1 MRADVDDHTVRAPG
15 LRWLMI
21 AGLLL
26 VAGLAHAA
34 PDPREM
40 TAREAYAA
48 GRYQDA
54 LDIFVKLYAEKLHP
68 NYLRNIGRCY
78 QNMGDP
84 DRAIISFRDYL
95 RKKKEITPEERA
107 EVEGFIAEMEALKK
121 RRSGVPASSSGDTP
135 PPTSSITPLPT
146 APEPKSGGAAPEV
159 LVSQPARPAEES
171 SPVYMRWWFWTIVG
185 AAAVGAGIGIAAATG
200 AFTTTKNAD
209 CVSGYTCK

>member
-1 MRADVDDHTVRAPG
+1 VNYRR
-15 LRWLMI
+15 
-21 AGLLL
+21 GLLAWVTAVAL
-26 VAGLAHAA
+26 VLGATRAGADG
-34 PDPREM
+34 DPREVK
-40 TAREAYAA
+40 AREDFAA
-48 GRYQDA
+48 GRYQQA
-54 LDIFVKLYAEKLHP
+54 LDAFAKLYAETVHP
-68 NYLRNIGRCY
+68 TYLRNIGRCY

-159 LVSQPARPAEES
+159 LVSQPARLAEES

>member
-1 MRADVDDHTVRAPG
+1 MNYRR
-15 LRWLMI
+15 
-21 AGLLL
+21 GLLAWVTAVAL
-26 VAGLAHAA
+26 VLGATRAGADG
-34 PDPREM
+34 DPREVK
-40 TAREAYAA
+40 AREDFAA
-48 GRYQDA
+48 GRYQQA
-54 LDIFVKLYAEKLHP
+54 LDAFAKLYAETVHP
-68 NYLRNIGRCY
+68 TYLRNIGRCY

>member
-1 MRADVDDHTVRAPG
+1 VNYRR
-15 LRWLMI
+15 
-21 AGLLL
+21 GLLAWVTAVAL
-26 VAGLAHAA
+26 VLGATRAGADG
-34 PDPREM
+34 DPREVK
-40 TAREAYAA
+40 AREDFAA
-48 GRYQDA
+48 GRYQQA
-54 LDIFVKLYAEKLHP
+54 LDAFAKLYAETVHP
-68 NYLRNIGRCY
+68 TYLRNIGRCY

-107 EVEGFIAEMEALKK
+107 EVEGFIAEMEALKN

>member
-1 MRADVDDHTVRAPG
+1 VNYRR
-15 LRWLMI
+15 
-21 AGLLL
+21 GLLAWVTAVAL
-26 VAGLAHAA
+26 VLGATRAGADG
-34 PDPREM
+34 DPREVK
-40 TAREAYAA
+40 AREDFAA
-48 GRYQDA
+48 GRYQQA
-54 LDIFVKLYAEKLHP
+54 LDAFAKLYAETVHP
-68 NYLRNIGRCY
+68 TYLRNIGRCY

-107 EVEGFIAEMEALKK
+107 EVESFIAEMEALKK

>member
-1 MRADVDDHTVRAPG
+1 MNYRR
-15 LRWLMI
+15 
-21 AGLLL
+21 GLLAWVTAVAL
-26 VAGLAHAA
+26 VLGATRAGADG
-34 PDPREM
+34 DPREVK
-40 TAREAYAA
+40 AREDFAA
-48 GRYQDA
+48 GRYQQA
-54 LDIFVKLYAEKLHP
+54 LDAFAKLYAETVHP
-68 NYLRNIGRCY
+68 TYLRNIGRCD

>member
-1 MRADVDDHTVRAPG
+1 MNYRR
-15 LRWLMI
+15 
-21 AGLLL
+21 GLLAWVTAVAL
-26 VAGLAHAA
+26 VLGATRAGADG
-34 PDPREM
+34 DPREVK
-40 TAREAYAA
+40 AREDFAA
-48 GRYQDA
+48 GRYQQA
-54 LDIFVKLYAEKLHP
+54 LDAFAKLYAETVHP
-68 NYLRNIGRCY
+68 TYLRNIGRCY

-159 LVSQPARPAEES
+159 LVSQPARLAEES

>member
-1 MRADVDDHTVRAPG
+1 VNYRR
-15 LRWLMI
+15 
-21 AGLLL
+21 GLLAWVTAVAL
-26 VAGLAHAA
+26 VLGATRAGADG
-34 PDPREM
+34 DPREVK
-40 TAREAYAA
+40 AREDFAA
-48 GRYQDA
+48 GRYQQA
-54 LDIFVKLYAEKLHP
+54 LDAFAKLYAETVHP
-68 NYLRNIGRCY
+68 TYLRNIGRCY

-159 LVSQPARPAEES
+159 LVSQPARLAEES
-171 SPVYMRWWFWTIVG
+171 SPVYMLWWFWTIVG

>member
-1 MRADVDDHTVRAPG
+1 VNYRR
-15 LRWLMI
+15 
-21 AGLLL
+21 GLLAWVTAVAL
-26 VAGLAHAA
+26 VLGATRAGADG
-34 PDPREM
+34 DPREVK
-40 TAREAYAA
+40 AREDFAA
-48 GRYQDA
+48 GRYQQA
-54 LDIFVKLYAEKLHP
+54 LDAFAKLYAETVHP
-68 NYLRNIGRCY
+68 TYLRNIGRCY

>member
-1 MRADVDDHTVRAPG
+1 MNYRR
-15 LRWLMI
+15 
-21 AGLLL
+21 GLLAWVTAVAL
-26 VAGLAHAA
+26 VLGATRAGADG
-34 PDPREM
+34 DPREVK
-40 TAREAYAA
+40 AREDFAA
-48 GRYQDA
+48 GRYQQA
-54 LDIFVKLYAEKLHP
+54 LDAFAKLYAETVHP
-68 NYLRNIGRCY
+68 TYLRNNGRCY

>member
-1 MRADVDDHTVRAPG
+1 VNYRR
-15 LRWLMI
+15 
-21 AGLLL
+21 GLLAWVTAVAL
-26 VAGLAHAA
+26 VLGATRAGADG
-34 PDPREM
+34 DPREVK
-40 TAREAYAA
+40 AREDFAA
-48 GRYQDA
+48 GRYQQA
-54 LDIFVKLYAEKLHP
+54 LDAFAKLYAETVHP
-68 NYLRNIGRCY
+68 TYLRNIGRCY

-84 DRAIISFRDYL
+84 DRAIISLRDYL